1 MMTIDTA
8 ELKAAAEKATPGKWW
23 IDSHGSAMVSFTGNG
38 MKTIFV
44 TDGKAMGKAVRHQ
57 DTGNLSHWR
66 NDNDATFIATA
77 NPATVLELI
86 AALEA
91 AEKRNAELE
100 ARTVKLPPCV
110 DDLHGVGMVMS
121 ADAVT
126 EALSAACIN
135 LETGGES

>member
-1 MMTIDTA
+1 MNTA
-8 ELKAAAEKATPGKWW
+8 KLKAAALAATPGKWW
-23 IDSHGSAMVSFTGNG
+23 IDSHGSAMVSFTENG

-44 TDGKAMGKAVRHQ
+44 TNGEAMGKAVRHQ

-77 NPATVLELI
+77 TPATVLELI

-91 AEKRNAELE
+91 AEKRVAELE

-110 DDLHGVGMVMS
+110 DDLHGIGMVMS
-121 ADAVT
+121 ADAVK
-126 EALSAACIN
+126 EALSEAGIN
-135 LETGGES
+135 LETGGEA

>member
-1 MMTIDTA
+1 MTLDIA
-8 ELKAAAEKATPGKWW
+8 KLKAAAEKATPGKWW

-91 AEKRNAELE
+91 A
-100 ARTVKLPPCV
+100 
-110 DDLHGVGMVMS
+110 
-121 ADAVT
+121 
-126 EALSAACIN
+126 
-135 LETGGES
+135 